1 MDFWALKL
9 RNSTWKKL
17 LSRSEWNLSFW
28 LTLRGLG
35 DPVGD
40 LFTAG
45 LFRAAGSLRPSD
57 TLMEVPE
64 PWRCFPVL

>member
-1 MDFWALKL
+1 MQ
-9 RNSTWKKL
+9 NSTWKKL

-40 LFTAG
+40 LFTVG